1 MMNVLSGRPSHSI
14 GGCAMWAIA
23 VAMVMM
29 ASVMRIQIIA
39 FIAIAAY
46 NIHAMLLIVAVMVII

>member
-1 MMNVLSGRPSHSI
+1 MLNMLSGRPSHSV
-14 GGCAMWAIA
+14 GAMWAIA
-23 VAMVMM
+23 VAVVMM
-29 ASVMRIQIIA
+29 ASMMRVQIIA

>member
-1 MMNVLSGRPSHSI
+1 MLNVLSGRPSHSI
-14 GGCAMWAIA
+14 CAMWAIA
-23 VAMVMM
+23 VAMMMM

-46 NIHAMLLIVAVMVII
+46 NIHAMLLIVAVVMII

>member
-14 GGCAMWAIA
+14 RAMRAIA
-23 VAMVMM
+23 VAVLMM
-29 ASVMRIQIIA
+29 ASMMRVQIIA

-46 NIHAMLLIVAVMVII
+46 NIHAMLLIVAVMMII

>member
-14 GGCAMWAIA
+14 RAMWAIA
-23 VAMVMM
+23 VAMMVM
-29 ASVMRIQIIA
+29 ASMMRVQIIA

-46 NIHAMLLIVAVMVII
+46 NIHAMLLIVAVMMVI

>member
-1 MMNVLSGRPSHSI
+1 MLNVLSGRPSHSV
-14 GGCAMWAIA
+14 GAMWAIA
-23 VAMVMM
+23 VAVVMM
-29 ASVMRIQIIA
+29 ASMMRVQIIA

>member
-14 GGCAMWAIA
+14 CAMCG
-23 VAMVMM
+23 VAVMM
-29 ASVMRIQIIA
+29 ASMMRVQIIA

-46 NIHAMLLIVAVMVII
+46 NIHAMLLIVAVMMII